1 MPKIDQ
7 IDRRTD
13 VVFLLFRYA
22 ETIGGVTKLQKLLFL
37 VEKETE
43 FFNTYEDVVS
53 FNFAPYKM
61 GPFSEN
67 VYTEVQFLREMK
79 AIETEPMKSKFGT
92 EYDDSLSN
100 KRFTITE
107 KGMKIATE
115 LETILEPKYR
125 YELSELIE
133 EYNSMDLRE
142 LLEYVYKEYPEFAEK
157 SEIKDQVMGTV

>member
-22 ETIGGVTKLQKLLFL
+22 GTINGVTKLQKLLFL
-37 VEKETE
+37 VEQETE
-43 FFNTYEDVVS
+43 FFNEYEDVVS

-67 VYTEVQFLREMK
+67 VYTEIQFLREMG
-79 AIETEPMKSKFGT
+79 AIETEPMESKFGA
-92 EYDDSLSN
+92 EYDASLSN
-100 KRFTITE
+100 KRFSITP

-115 LETILEPKYR
+115 LEVILEPKYR
-125 YELSELIE
+125 YELSELIA
-133 EYNSMDLRE
+133 EYNSMDLGK
-142 LLEYVYKEYPEFAEK
+142 LLEYVYKEYPEFADK
-157 SEIKDQVMGTV
+157 SEIKDEVIGTV